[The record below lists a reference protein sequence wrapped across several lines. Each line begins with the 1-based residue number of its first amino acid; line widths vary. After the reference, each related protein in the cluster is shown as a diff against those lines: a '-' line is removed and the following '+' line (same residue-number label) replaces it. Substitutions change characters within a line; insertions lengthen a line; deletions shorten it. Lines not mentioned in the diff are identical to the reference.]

1 MRTFYGFVCL
11 LLILNACSGVA
22 VKKPGPDKSAIYQ
35 ERAGKLGS
43 ISEWGLVGRISL
55 DDGDQGGS
63 GKLRWDIQAETSSID
78 FHGAMGRG
86 AWHLEIGPDGAVLR
100 EANGSEQTAPGVNA
114 LIQDRMGW
122 PIPVDAL
129 QWWVRGLAAPGAIED
144 EQFDVDGLLI
154 SLRQFDW
161 NVEFGRYKSQDG
173 IELPIR
179 LNATR
184 ENYRVKLA
192 VSRWRMS
199 TDHVAGN

>member
-1 MRTFYGFVCL
+1 
-11 LLILNACSGVA
+11 
-22 VKKPGPDKSAIYQ
+22 
-35 ERAGKLGS
+35 
-43 ISEWGLVGRISL
+43 
-55 DDGDQGGS
+55 
-63 GKLRWDIQAETSSID
+63 
-78 FHGAMGRG
+78 MGRG
-86 AWHLEIGPDGAVLR
+86 AWHLEIGPNGAVLT

-154 SLRQFDW
+154 NLRQFDW
-161 NVEFGRYKSQDG
+161 NVKFGRYKSQDG